1 MKKQICFLFF
11 ILIAHISVAQKLEKI
26 KGDKEVI
33 SVTNSIDKEFSILEI
48 SNNLKVTL
56 AQSNKN
62 NYVLT
67 TDKNLAEV
75 VSVEVIN
82 GVLKL
87 YTTAKITGSKKLE
100 IFLSVKE
107 ISTIILNDDAEL
119 ETKGTLSSDIFS
131 FTGNQSTKF
140 ELDIESKNASIILT
154 KNSGG
159 KIDLKSK
166 EVTINIGDRSDLK
179 GKISA
184 DNLTA
189 QLSKSA
195 QLDVDGKVNN
205 ANFNLKNSAELK
217 AKKLKSGT
225 AILNSSNNT
234 DIYIHATKN
243 LVIDADGKSKVF
255 VYGNP
260 KIEIKGFTNS
270 SRIIKK

>member
-1 MKKQICFLFF
+1 MKNQVFFLVFLF
-11 ILIAHISVAQKLEKI
+11 IAQISVAQKKEKI
-26 KGDKEVI
+26 KGDKDVI
-33 SVTNSIDKEFSILEI
+33 SVTNSLDKEFSILEI

-75 VSVEVIN
+75 VSVEVVN

-107 ISTIILNDDAEL
+107 VSTIVLNDDAEL
-119 ETKGTLSSDIFS
+119 ETQGTLSSDEFS
-131 FTGNQSTKF
+131 FTGNESTKF
-140 ELDIESKNASIILT
+140 DLDIESKNASIILT

-166 EVTINIGDRSDLK
+166 EVTMNIGDRADLK
-179 GKISA
+179 GKIRA

-195 QLDVDGKVNN
+195 QLDLDGKVDT

-217 AKKLKSGT
+217 AKKMKAGT
-225 AILNSSNNT
+225 ASLNASNGT

-243 LVIDADGKSKVF
+243 LVIDAEGKSKVF

-260 KIEIKGFTNS
+260 KIEVKGLTDS